1 MNNTVNRRF
10 AATAGMVFFVL
21 LLASVWLHRSAD
33 AASIVPVSQYAKGKN
48 PDISYSKNKIVFYGV
63 EIKEVKEFVK
73 GYYNKKEIITQETG
87 IPMFGEAD
95 NLNEAVVVSDY
106 PQRGMTTLWMPIF
119 TGGGTCCTVDY
130 FVTKSDTG
138 LSVTIFDFMSSGA
151 IDKKDIE
158 TGRPIP
164 QGMSASRLDMAKV
177 DPDFFGWC
185 TADTPRPDI
194 LIIFKNGRWVAAK
207 PGELAL
213 EYKKRLVTQLDE
225 AMANPPTKEKTE
237 LYSRAVFVAYYSIM
251 AGHDDQ
257 ETFKFVS
264 LVTPNLDQS
273 ARMRLIKEIRK
284 EMLSNPDSAITNI
297 PLSGRSSSA
306 VTEREGMG
314 DAGGQ
319 RPQVAAPVRTP
330 AAPSSFKIGSIDTE
344 AVARQS
350 RAGKKAR
357 ERLAGQR
364 NSPDRDAR
372 ILAEVKPL
380 VEAIMAET
388 DAYAKENDFD
398 VVLSVSALAEF
409 AKTGRLRLEAFSYA
423 NSKTVEAFLSMANT
437 GGYAQVKRLGVED
450 VTSAVLARMDSR

>member
-1 MNNTVNRRF
+1 M
-10 AATAGMVFFVL
+10 ATAGMVFFVL
-21 LLASVWLHRSAD
+21 LLASVWFHRSAE

-48 PDISYSKNKIVFYGV
+48 PDISYSKKKITFYGV
-63 EIKEVKEFVK
+63 EIKEIKEFVK
-73 GYYNKKEIITQETG
+73 GYYNKKEIISQEVG

-95 NLNEAVVVSDY
+95 SLKEALVVSDY
-106 PQRGMTTLWMPIF
+106 PQKGMTTLWMPLF

-138 LSVTIFDFMSSGA
+138 LSVASFNFMSGGG
-151 IDKKDIE
+151 IDKKDME

-164 QGMSASRLDMAKV
+164 QGMSASTLGMEKV
-177 DPDFFGWC
+177 DPHFSGWC
-185 TADTPRPDI
+185 AACTPRPDI
-194 LIIFKNGRWVAAK
+194 LIFFKNGQWVAAK

-213 EYKKRLVTQLDE
+213 EYKKRLVAQLDE
-225 AMANPPTKEKTE
+225 ATAKPPAKEKTE

-251 AGHDDQ
+251 AGYDDQ

-284 EMLSNPDSAITNI
+284 EMLSLPDD
-297 PLSGRSSSA
+297 A
-306 VTEREGMG
+306 VTNRTLAEHRTPVGTERDGMG

-344 AVARQS
+344 AVARES

-380 VEAIMAET
+380 AEAIMAET

-398 VVLSVSALAEF
+398 VVLSVSA
-409 AKTGRLRLEAFSYA
+409 
-423 NSKTVEAFLSMANT
+423 
-437 GGYAQVKRLGVED
+437 
-450 VTSAVLARMDSR
+450 SAVLLLT